1 MDRYKYW
8 ALAGLIVAYLFFPK
22 LFNIG
27 SSEKPGLAATVNH
40 EVATGC
46 KSLDTQKILASW
58 RSTIDTINRV
68 DDHTAAV
75 HVRTKKWAAAGYKG
89 QMSIA
94 IAAYCSVADARG
106 KGVALIKGWA
116 RSSTGITCAE
126 TIPLAA
132 SSSSPRMAAAPG

>member
-89 QMSIA
+89 TNEHRHRSLLQCGRRAWKGRGAYQGLGA
-94 IAAYCSVADARG
+94 IVDGDYVR
-106 KGVALIKGWA
+106 
-116 RSSTGITCAE
+116 
-126 TIPLAA
+126 
-132 SSSSPRMAAAPG
+132 